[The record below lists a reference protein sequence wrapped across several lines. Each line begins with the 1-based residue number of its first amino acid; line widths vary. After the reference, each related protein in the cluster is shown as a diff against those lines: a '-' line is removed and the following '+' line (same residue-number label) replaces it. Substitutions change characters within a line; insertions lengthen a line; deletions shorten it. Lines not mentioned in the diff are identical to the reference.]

1 MISGPELSTSFCHPN
16 FRNIMLNSFATLL
29 CKKIAGIMCETRL
42 TKTPLL
48 RTEPRGPGSRTPAG
62 RNCRDA
68 RKQLVVIRNFRYF
81 RWSQTNILLYSFLTC
96 RETIVFLCFRKDGI
110 RFCIKNISADLQDSV
125 GQLIFRY
132 EKNPLAPRGPVPG
145 QWGI

>member
-1 MISGPELSTSFCHPN
+1 
-16 FRNIMLNSFATLL
+16 MLNSFATLL

-96 RETIVFLCFRKDGI
+96 RETIVFLCKRKDNCI
-110 RFCIKNISADLQDSV
+110 FMLQKRRHKVLYKEYFSRFAGQRRAIDFSLRKKPSDTQGASAGAV
-125 GQLIFRY
+125 GNL
-132 EKNPLAPRGPVPG
+132 NNNCPN
-145 QWGI
+145 